1 MYDNIFTK
9 YEDAEDMISALNAA
23 KIVDKL
29 EQRIKDK
36 KATAEICAY
45 LSKAYIFAGDDN
57 KSLQY
62 AKLAVKLDKNYAY
75 GYIRLAFVEGR
86 LAHKKNCL
94 KNAIK
99 AEELAPDNW
108 LIQAF
113 LVHLYKYCEETE
125 RAENIYSKLEA
136 LNEHSPAYF
145 YNMGF
150 INYSVAPEDYQKA
163 VSFFRIAEDAG
174 YSDKYNLYYKM
185 LEAYGELGDID
196 NTIRYV
202 DKCLELDKDSNDLKQ
217 RKAMCYIFAGE
228 YDKALTLLRKL
239 YRESDDKQLIL
250 GFIAKVFNNKEEYK
264 KALKYLRF
272 AEYTTKPTL
281 FLYYKLAET
290 YENLREYYFAID
302 YYKRSLK
309 FDKNDDDI
317 LLSLSYC
324 YSKIG
329 ENELAEKYADKAI
342 ALNSGSSYMYF
353 RKGKILLDT
362 GRYDE
367 AIDAF
372 SKGLEIEP
380 DDADFY
386 QWISFAYSKKEQ
398 HEKSLEFANRA
409 IILDKENAYSYFRKA
424 WALQEL
430 GKYNSAIENYRKCI
444 EYDTQYLDAYAN
456 ISYCYSKMKDF
467 KHSVMYANQALL
479 VNKDYAYAH
488 YRKAWALQ
496 ELGKF
501 NEAMDF
507 YSTAIELDPAD
518 VYNYLGMASISIN
531 TQENLTALKFA
542 NKAILVD
549 SACAGAYYLK
559 SVALSNL
566 GKTKEAEVIFA
577 KAKELG
583 YEIPC

>member
-9 YEDAEDMISALNAA
+9 YEDAEEMINALTA
-23 KIVDKL
+23 KSIIEKL
-29 EQRIKDK
+29 EQRIKEK

-45 LSKAYIFAGDDN
+45 LSKAYVFVEDDN
-57 KSLQY
+57 KALQY

-75 GYIRLAFVEGR
+75 GYIRLAFAEGR

-94 KNAIK
+94 KSALK

-108 LIQAF
+108 LIQSF
-113 LVHLYKYCEETE
+113 LVHLYKYCGETE
-125 RAENIYSKLEA
+125 KVERIYSQLEA
-136 LNEHSPAYF
+136 LGEQSSAYF

-150 INYSVAPEDYQKA
+150 INYSIAPVDYQKA
-163 VSFFRIAEDAG
+163 ISFFKIAEDAG
-174 YSDKYNLYYKM
+174 YNDKYNIYYKM
-185 LEAYGELGDID
+185 FESYGYLGDID
-196 NTIRYV
+196 NASFYV
-202 DKCLELDKDSNDLKQ
+202 DKCLELDENNDLKE
-217 RKAMCYIFAGE
+217 RKAICYIYAGE
-228 YDKALTLLRKL
+228 YDKALEILRKL
-239 YRESDDKQLIL
+239 YKANYEKQAVL
-250 GFIAKVFNNKEEYK
+250 GYISKIFNNKQEYK
-264 KALKYLRF
+264 KALKYLKF
-272 AEYTTKPTL
+272 AEYTTKPSL

-290 YENLREYYFAID
+290 YENMEEYDFAID

-309 FDKNDDDI
+309 YDKNDDEI
-317 LLSLSYC
+317 LLSLSFC
-324 YSKIG
+324 YTNIN
-329 ENELAEKYADKAI
+329 ENEIAEKYADKAI
-342 ALNSGSSYMYF
+342 ASNSSSPYAYF
-353 RKGKILLDT
+353 RKGKIMLDT

-372 SKGLEIEP
+372 TIGLELSP
-380 DDADFY
+380 DDLDFY
-386 QWISFAYSKKEQ
+386 QWISFAYSKKDE

-409 IILDKENAYSYFRKA
+409 LILDKENSYTYFRKA

-430 GKYNSAIENYRKCI
+430 EKYNAAIENYKKCI
-444 EYDTQYLDAYAN
+444 EYDDQYVDAYAN
-456 ISYCYSKMKDF
+456 ISYCYSKLKDF
-467 KHSVMYANQALL
+467 KRSVMFANQALM

-518 VYNYLGMASISIN
+518 VYNYLGIASISIN
-531 TQENLTALKFA
+531 TQANITALKFA

-549 SACAGAYYLK
+549 SECAGAYYLK

-566 GKTKEAEVIFA
+566 GKTKEAEMIFA
-577 KAKELG
+577 KARELG